1 MRDIVQTTPWGESAP
16 LRLGVSL
23 GGGNID
29 TNGSSVSV
37 MPISGDLNDAGRLYI
52 LVPGAN
58 GRHRPMALGSR
69 TVAEMQKNKF
79 FEMNDPN
86 NTFFAKFN
94 KALDRIAESFKIE
107 DVDARSKAFN
117 ASIGYLMNF
126 VHVGK
131 ESNIGIHLNE
141 SSDFTDIKI
150 QNRETGRT
158 VQFEVGTAELANTET
173 YQAEAIVLKEMILNA
188 LGETGTYF
196 QINKNNINGNW
207 SVTGESYNEAL
218 KNSGILYSD
227 IDANHVRGANFTMNP
242 IDNNLKEVT
251 PKAPVKP
258 TPTPITSNRVS
269 EGISVTYNN
278 SLYTI
283 EASGD
288 VLDANKN
295 KVTDAKTVGFVKIQ
309 HLVDK
314 MSPTEKAENQV
325 DFGSLNTN
333 SLTTTAKTG
342 WVVTNSKGTKYL
354 WDGSKLITDKALV
367 SKAVALVESR
377 KAPASTQIDNW
388 FQGEAPSTTKQIP
401 NNITEITEFEG
412 TKIEY
417 VESIKSKDGV
427 RHVGAQNIGKGE
439 KILVDLKKMRE
450 IYDNKSWATTVNSD
464 PLHQDAFKSFEEFKM
479 FTFIHEKAHESITM
493 DLGESNKE
501 YETRINNEAMRRMES
516 DYGVVMPK
524 LDNTAKQTTPQPVQ
538 ETSTPVEVPS
548 VEREKQPIPN
558 RPDAQYLSGMVR
570 GTFNT
575 ADSSPEGAYF
585 RVYDI
590 NGDTAK
596 YEYSGED
603 AYAIARQVVN
613 SDNAK
618 YIGNPRTASFIN
630 TEKAG
635 TVRKNSDGGWT
646 IVEKAT
652 IVLGPTRAAKEA
664 STPTRKGAKRGG
676 MQVNTAVS
684 VNKASN
690 ASEGSGVK
698 VNTPAEVQE
707 KINEN
712 KEFQRKNCNSIKLR

>member
-1 MRDIVQTTPWGESAP
+1 MRDIVRTTPWGENTP

-37 MPISGDLNDAGRLYI
+37 MPISGDINDAGRLYI

-58 GRHRPMALGSR
+58 GRHRPMALGAKS
-69 TVAEMQKNKF
+69 VAEMKEAHSDMYRTNSPF
-79 FEMNDPN
+79 FIEFHKAVSKVAESLKHTDEA
-86 NTFFAKFN
+86 TRSREFN
-94 KALDRIAESFKIE
+94 K
-107 DVDARSKAFN
+107 
-117 ASIGYLMNF
+117 SIGYLMNF
-126 VHVGK
+126 VNIGK
-131 ESNIGIHLNE
+131 ESDIGVHLNE
-141 SSDFTDIKI
+141 RPAHIQIVFKNKKTGAVDEQYIPKDTPLISQFDI
-150 QNRETGRT
+150 
-158 VQFEVGTAELANTET
+158 NTEEGLEFF
-173 YQAEAIVLKEMILNA
+173 QSVFIRN
-188 LGETGTYF
+188 LGNVGTYF

-207 SVTGESYNEAL
+207 SITGESYNEAL
-218 KNSGILYSD
+218 LKSGILYSD
-227 IDANHVRGANFTMNP
+227 INANYVRGANFTMNP
-242 IDNNLKEVT
+242 IDNNFKEVT

-377 KAPASTQIDNW
+377 KVPASVQIDNW
-388 FQGEAPSTTKQIP
+388 FFGKAPSTTKQIP

-417 VESIKSKDGV
+417 VEGIKSKDGV

-464 PLHQDAFKSFEEFKM
+464 PLHQDAFKSFEEFMM
-479 FTFIHEKAHESITM
+479 FTFLHEKAHESISKNP
-493 DLGESNKE
+493 GESTKE

-516 DYGVVMPK
+516 EYGIVMPK
-524 LDNTAKQTTPQPVQ
+524 LDNTAKQEAPQPVQ
-538 ETSTPVEVPS
+538 EKTDNPDDIMHITVTS
-548 VEREKQPIPN
+548 N
-558 RPDAQYLSGMVR
+558 GLSSL
-570 GTFNT
+570 NKLQEWSKKT
-575 ADSSPEGAYF
+575 ADIRTQSDGWGQH
-585 RVYDI
+585 
-590 NGDTAK
+590 NGLHFFKQSA
-596 YEYSGED
+596 
-603 AYAIARQVVN
+603 
-613 SDNAK
+613 
-618 YIGNPRTASFIN
+618 P
-630 TEKAG
+630 
-635 TVRKNSDGGWT
+635 KNSGRPGDNTT
-646 IVEKAT
+646 I
-652 IVLGPTRAAKEA
+652 
-664 STPTRKGAKRGG
+664 
-676 MQVNTAVS
+676 
-684 VNKASN
+684 
-690 ASEGSGVK
+690 
-698 VNTPAEVQE
+698 
-707 KINEN
+707 
-712 KEFQRKNCNSIKLR
+712 

>member
-1 MRDIVQTTPWGESAP
+1 MTGSEVNDNTIEHKGSHYQILGTFTTNDNPALHAKVTNGYDGSQRTHIDSDISTTIKEVQFGRIAVSEGKQNDLNNIVQTTPWGESTP

-69 TVAEMQKNKF
+69 TVAEMQKNKAS
-79 FEMNDPN
+79 EMNDPN
-86 NTFFAKFN
+86 NTFFTEFN
-94 KALDRIAESFKIE
+94 KALDKITDSFKIE
-107 DVDARSKAFN
+107 DADARSKAFN

-141 SSDFTDIKI
+141 GEGTTIKI
-150 QNRETGRT
+150 QNRETGKT
-158 VQFEVGTAELANTET
+158 VEFDVNTESLSNPESF
-173 YQAEAIVLKEMILNA
+173 QASADVLKETILNN
-188 LGETGTYF
+188 LGEVGTYF

-207 SVTGESYNEAL
+207 SITGESYNEAL
-218 KNSGILYSD
+218 KKSGILYSD

-242 IDNNLKEVT
+242 IDSNFKEVT

-377 KAPASTQIDNW
+377 KVPASVQIDNW
-388 FQGEAPSTTKQIP
+388 FHGKAPSTTKQIP

-464 PLHQDAFKSFEEFKM
+464 PLHQDAFKSFEEFMM
-479 FTFIHEKAHESITM
+479 FTFLHEKAHESISKNS
-493 DLGESNKE
+493 GESTKE

-516 DYGVVMPK
+516 EYGVVMPK
-524 LDNTAKQTTPQPVQ
+524 LDNTAKQEAPQPAQ
-538 ETSTPVEVPS
+538 EKTDNPDDIMYVTVTS
-548 VEREKQPIPN
+548 N
-558 RPDAQYLSGMVR
+558 GLSSL
-570 GTFNT
+570 NKLQDWSKKT
-575 ADSSPEGAYF
+575 ADIRTQSDGWGQH
-585 RVYDI
+585 
-590 NGDTAK
+590 NGLHFFKQSA
-596 YEYSGED
+596 
-603 AYAIARQVVN
+603 
-613 SDNAK
+613 
-618 YIGNPRTASFIN
+618 P
-630 TEKAG
+630 
-635 TVRKNSDGGWT
+635 KNSGRPGDNTT
-646 IVEKAT
+646 I
-652 IVLGPTRAAKEA
+652 
-664 STPTRKGAKRGG
+664 
-676 MQVNTAVS
+676 
-684 VNKASN
+684 
-690 ASEGSGVK
+690 
-698 VNTPAEVQE
+698 
-707 KINEN
+707 
-712 KEFQRKNCNSIKLR
+712 